1 MTRIKL
7 CGIRREEDA
16 AVANELA
23 PDYVGFVFAKKS
35 KRYVTPEKAE
45 ELRKILDPG
54 IKTVGVFVKEV
65 PELILELLK
74 DNIID
79 AAQLHGGE
87 DDEYVRRLK
96 ERTIKPIF
104 QAFRID
110 SAEDV
115 ERANNSS
122 ADMVLLDAGKGGTG
136 QVFDWNLL
144 KDIKRPYILAGGLNT
159 DNVAMAVE
167 TLKPYGVDVSSGI
180 ETEGV
185 KDPEKMK
192 LFVKLVREQEERN

>member
-87 DDEYVRRLK
+87 DDEYVQRLK

-122 ADMVLLDAGKGGTG
+122 ADMVLLDAGNGGTG

-159 DNVAMAVE
+159 DNVAVAVE

-185 KDPEKMK
+185 KDPEKMR